1 MKNEIEILSTRELDP
16 ALTERAGIK
25 GIRID
30 ISPFIRTEA
39 VDSMDVQ
46 QEIAVAETMKATVV
60 FSSAN
65 AVEAVAS
72 FATEGLPVWDIF
84 CVGGKTADRAGSCF
98 PSSHIAGKEDSAA
111 ELAGKILE
119 ESEADEVLFFCGDQR
134 RDELPDILRDGGI
147 EVNEI
152 IVYRTVAIPHK
163 IGKNY
168 DGVMFYS
175 PSGVKSFFSCNT
187 LPPDI
192 PLFAIG
198 NTTATAIRNICSNP
212 VLIPGHP
219 ARESLVDEV
228 IDYYS

>member
-16 ALTERAGIK
+16 ALTERAGMK

-39 VDSMDVQ
+39 IDSMEVR
-46 QEIAVAETMKATVV
+46 QEIAVAETMNVTVI

-72 FATEGLPVWDIF
+72 IATEGLPDWDIF
-84 CVGGKTADRAGSCF
+84 CVGSKTADLAESYF
-98 PSSHIAGKEDSAA
+98 PASRMIGKEDSAA
-111 ELAGKILE
+111 ELAKKITE
-119 ESEADEVLFFCGDQR
+119 ESQSDEVFFFCGNQR
-134 RDELPDILRDGGI
+134 RDELPDMLRDAGT
-147 EVNEI
+147 EVIEI

-163 IGKNY
+163 LGKSY
-168 DGVMFYS
+168 HGVMFYS
-175 PSGVKSFFSCNT
+175 PSGVKSFFSSNT

-219 ARESLVDEV
+219 TREGLVDEV